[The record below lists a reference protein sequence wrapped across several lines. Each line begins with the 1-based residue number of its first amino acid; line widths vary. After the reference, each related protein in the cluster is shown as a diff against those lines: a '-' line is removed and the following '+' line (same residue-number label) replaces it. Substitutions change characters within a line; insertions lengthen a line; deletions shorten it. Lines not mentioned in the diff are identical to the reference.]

1 MSLPSEIV
9 LQAARR
15 LLCSAERARLDRICI
30 DDAGHGYD
38 PFGLHADWLALGLM
52 VTGLLYRRWF
62 RVESHGIERVP
73 RSGPVVLAANHGGML
88 PLDAMM
94 VWADLLRRTDP
105 PRVPRPVVDHFVP
118 LLPFVSTF
126 FSRVGAVGGSR
137 GNVHR
142 LLQRGELVLIFPEGT
157 TGVGKPRS
165 QRFRLQAWRVGHA
178 EMAIRHRA
186 PVVPVAILGPD
197 EQFPLVWNAP
207 LHAFGA
213 PYLPISL
220 TPLPLPVRYVIRYG
234 EPLHLHAGTQP
245 DDADDP
251 AVLRH
256 AAERVRAAEQS
267 LIDDG
272 LRSYRK
278 WA

>member
-1 MSLPSEIV
+1 MPMPSELV
-9 LQAARR
+9 LQAARQ
-15 LLCSAERARLDRICI
+15 LLRPAERCRLDRLVI

-38 PFGLHADWLALGLM
+38 AFGLHASWLALGML
-52 VTGLLYRRWF
+52 VTGGLYRRWF
-62 RVESHGIERVP
+62 RVESHGIEHVP
-73 RSGPVVLAANHGGML
+73 KAGPAVLAANHGGML
-88 PLDAMM
+88 PIDAMM
-94 VWADLLRRTDP
+94 VWADLVRRTEP
-105 PRVPRPVVDHFVP
+105 PRVPRPVVDNFVP

-126 FSRVGAVGGSR
+126 FTRVGAVGGSR

-142 LLQRGELVLIFPEGT
+142 LLERGELVLIFPEGT
-157 TGVGKPRS
+157 TGVGKPRA

-197 EQFPLVWNAP
+197 EQFPLVWRAP

-213 PYLPISL
+213 PYVPISL
-220 TPLPLPVRYVIRYG
+220 LPFPLPVHYAIHYG
-234 EPLHLHAGTQP
+234 EPLLLHEGTQP

-251 AVLRH
+251 EVSRR
-256 AAERVRAAEQS
+256 AAERVRAAEQA
-267 LIDDG
+267 LIDRARG
-272 LRSYRK
+272 SYRK